1 MTDIEKDHWEL
12 TDEHLKDWIEF
23 VAECDADLRKEA
35 VMTEIRIAISP
46 ETLALLEMSMTE
58 GDTYDAV
65 IMRLMKTPWKINAE
79 GNARDGEKIWFT
91 TASNADFR
99 LPEGL
104 SIDPG
109 AITKMQV
116 IDRVAEETRV
126 RLANLAK
133 AALAVRDDISRTVH
147 LPTFHELNAITCPVK
162 SDAISVIINTN
173 NILALDSAVKAVF
186 DE

>member
-1 MTDIEKDHWEL
+1 
-12 TDEHLKDWIEF
+12 
-23 VAECDADLRKEA
+23 
-35 VMTEIRIAISP
+35 MTEIRIAITP

-65 IMRLMKTPWKINAE
+65 IMRLMKTPWTKTK
-79 GNARDGEKIWFT
+79 DGWECEKRWVQRTKGMDFT
-91 TASNADFR
+91 VT

-109 AITKMQV
+109 AITSLN
-116 IDRVAEETRV
+116 V
-126 RLANLAK
+126 RDEKQELRNAK
-133 AALAVRDDISRTVH
+133 AYDLLLAARAVRDDIARTVH
-147 LPTFHELNAITCPVK
+147 IGALYVEDRSIFEPKYSAQ
-162 SDAISVIINTN
+162 AISAIMKTE

>member
-1 MTDIEKDHWEL
+1 
-12 TDEHLKDWIEF
+12 
-23 VAECDADLRKEA
+23 
-35 VMTEIRIAISP
+35 MTEIRIAISP

-65 IMRLMKTPWKINAE
+65 IMRLMKTPWTKTK
-79 GNARDGEKIWFT
+79 DGWECEQRWVQRTKG
-91 TASNADFR
+91 ADFTLT

-109 AITKMQV
+109 ATGIKV
-116 IDRVAEETRV
+116 IDRVAEEGRI

-133 AALAVRDDISRTVH
+133 AALAVRDDIARTVGIKF
-147 LPTFHELNAITCPVK
+147 LFYDDQKLVENAVSC
-162 SDAISVIINTN
+162 VINAK
-173 NILALDSAVKAVF
+173 NILELDQAVKAVF